1 MRRQSADRRVEH
13 LHGVCQTDHATGTMD
28 RRGHLHQAAGVRGH
42 QEVGAG
48 GQHVAR
54 LAGAELPSRL
64 GVEHVPPPAE
74 PQQISAEA
82 ISRSDWPG
90 MSASSRRGWARTPCA
105 CARWQASWYA
115 TDSGSGCR
123 GATGPS
129 STSTSDTSRTLA
141 ASWRFTDYAPAYA
154 GIQAPG
160 GDGEVGGLSLGQN
173 VEPGGPL
180 VLLYS
185 NDLDATV
192 AAVKDAG
199 GTIAEEPYAFPGGR
213 RLTFFD
219 PSGNRLGVWSTT

>member
-1 MRRQSADRRVEH
+1 VASTSRALRPPSSR
-13 LHGVCQTDHATGTMD
+13 
-28 RRGHLHQAAGVRGH
+28 AGSGLSTFH
-42 QEVGAG
+42 T
-48 GQHVAR
+48 
-54 LAGAELPSRL
+54 
-64 GVEHVPPPAE
+64 PAE

-82 ISRSDWPG
+82 ISRSDRPG

>member
-1 MRRQSADRRVEH
+1 VCARPITPPARWTAAATCIRQ
-13 LHGVCQTDHATGTMD
+13 
-28 RRGHLHQAAGVRGH
+28 RGRGH
-42 QEVGAG
+42 QEVGAR

-54 LAGAELPSRL
+54 LAAAELPSRL
-64 GVEHVPPPAE
+64 GVEHVPHPGRAAADLGRGDLAQRQAGDVREQPARLGPHALRVRE
-74 PQQISAEA
+74 VAGIA
-82 ISRSDWPG
+82 
-90 MSASSRRGWARTPCA
+90 
-105 CARWQASWYA
+105 WYA